1 MADCG
6 AKRVSTGSAMSRAG
20 LQAVLDATHEMKDKS
35 TFSFTNDILS
45 HAKANAYMWPKDLS
59 SS

>member
-6 AKRVSTGSAMSRAG
+6 AKRVSTGSAVSRAG